1 MEILKIRAEL
11 NETENKKTIQKINA
25 TKALWFSE
33 KINKIDKLLAI
44 PTKEKREKIQI
55 NKIRNKRAV
64 TTNTTDKQRTILE
77 SYERLYTTKLNN

>member
-44 PTKEKREKIQI
+44 PTKEKREKTQTKSEIKEKLPQTPQI
-55 NKIRNKRAV
+55 YKGP
-64 TTNTTDKQRTILE
+64 
-77 SYERLYTTKLNN
+77 Y